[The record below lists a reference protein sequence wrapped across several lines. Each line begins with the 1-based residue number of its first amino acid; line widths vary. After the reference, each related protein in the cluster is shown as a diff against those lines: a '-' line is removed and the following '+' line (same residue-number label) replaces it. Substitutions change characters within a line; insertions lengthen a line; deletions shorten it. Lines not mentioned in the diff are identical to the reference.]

1 MSINQ
6 FVEMTVFL
14 CLICF
19 PFMTECKVSY
29 IYETGLFIFF
39 IFFLF
44 FFFFCFMQKFK
55 MATKSGRKT
64 MPVDSAA
71 TLWVKN
77 FIEIALS
84 RSISE
89 VVFFASKFE
98 KFKMA
103 AKSGGKTISACDY
116 M

>member
-1 MSINQ
+1 MKL
-6 FVEMTVFL
+6 V
-14 CLICF
+14 CL
-19 PFMTECKVSY
+19 
-29 IYETGLFIFF
+29 
-39 IFFLF
+39 FFLF
-44 FFFFCFMQKFK
+44 FFFIFYFFFLFYAEIQNGHQKWQENNFCKK
-55 MATKSGRKT
+55 